1 MWVQSTHLIYDC
13 GLIQNQF
20 STWILN
26 KNVLK
31 VVQIIFAY
39 IVAVSPYYSIEL
51 IYFYLLNLNR

>member
-13 GLIQNQF
+13 GLIQDQF